1 MNLLIGIGFVIAFT
15 IMVVWPTMDEWF
27 KDLEEGDCNWTE
39 KW

>member
-15 IMVVWPTMDEWF
+15 IMVVWPLIDEWL